1 MGLQISPLAC
11 ARGFISL
18 HLYNSKRGCV
28 NMINVTLKDGSVRR
42 YEPGTSLLEMAFDIS
57 PRLAKEALVARVD
70 DKLTDLNTKL
80 QRDAQVE
87 FLTFESEEGK
97 EVFRHSAAHVMA
109 QAVQRLFPGT
119 KLAIGPA
126 IEDGFYYDFDSPH
139 KFTPEELEKI
149 EAEMNK
155 IIKEDIP
162 FSRIEITREEALKK
176 FSDNKEHYKIEL
188 INDLPEDATISC
200 YRQGD
205 FEDLCAGPHVP
216 STGRLK
222 AVKLLNVAGAYWRGD
237 ERNKMLQR
245 IYGTA
250 FPKKSML
257 DEHLHR
263 LEEAKRRDH
272 RKIGAELDLFSIQ
285 EEGPGFPFFHPKG
298 MILRNELLNFWR
310 EEHKKRG
317 YDEVSTP
324 IILSRTLWERSGH
337 WDHFRENMY
346 FTRIDDAEFAVKPMN
361 CPGGILIYKSRL
373 HSYRELPIRMAEL
386 GLVHRHELSGTLHG
400 LMRVRCFTQDDA
412 HIFMLSSQV
421 KDEITGVID
430 LVDYFYQLFGFEYHV
445 ELSTKPEK
453 AMGSDEIWE
462 LATDSLREALEAR
475 NMPYKVN
482 EGDGAFYGPKID
494 FHLKDCLGRT
504 WQCGTIQLDFLMPEK
519 FDLTY
524 IGEDGQKHRP
534 VMIHRVVFGS
544 IERFI
549 GILIEH
555 YAGAFPTWLAPVQVK
570 VMPITDRQLEY
581 AQKVVKVLAG
591 KNIRVELDARNE
603 KVNYKIR
610 EAQAQKIPYMLV
622 IGDREVAAGTVAVRH
637 RGKGDLGAV
646 ELNRFVE
653 DILNEIRNRV
663 NS

>member
-1 MGLQISPLAC
+1 
-11 ARGFISL
+11 
-18 HLYNSKRGCV
+18 
-28 NMINVTLKDGSVRR
+28 MINITLKDGSVRR
-42 YEPGTSLLEMAFDIS
+42 YEPGISLLEMASDIS
-57 PRLAKEALVARVD
+57 PRLAREVLVARVNGNLADLYTRLSD
-70 DKLTDLNTKL
+70 D
-80 QRDAQVE
+80 AVVE
-87 FLTFESEEGK
+87 FFTFDSEEGR
-97 EVFRHSAAHVMA
+97 ETFRHSTSHVMA

-119 KLAIGPA
+119 RLAIGPA
-126 IEDGFYYDFDSPH
+126 ITDGFYYDFDSPH
-139 KFTPEELEKI
+139 KFTPEDLEKI

-155 IIKEDIP
+155 IIKEDLP
-162 FSRIEITREEALKK
+162 FTRAAISRDEALKK
-176 FSDNKEHYKIEL
+176 FGGRQERYKVEL
-188 INDLPEDATISC
+188 VEDLPADVEISC

-222 AVKLLNVAGAYWRGD
+222 AVKLLNLAGAYWRGD

-250 FPKKSML
+250 FPKKSHL

-272 RKIGAELDLFSIQ
+272 RKLGAELDLFSIQ

-317 YDEVSTP
+317 YDEISTP
-324 IILSRTLWERSGH
+324 VILDRGLWERSGH
-337 WDHFRENMY
+337 WDHYRENMY
-346 FTRIDDAEFAVKPMN
+346 YTRIDDNDYAVKPMN
-361 CPGGILIYKSRL
+361 CPGGMLVYRTRL

-412 HIFMLSSQV
+412 HIFMLPSQV
-421 KDEITGVID
+421 REEIIGVID
-430 LVDYFYQLFGFEYHV
+430 LVDFFYKKFGFEYHV

-453 AMGSDEIWE
+453 AMGSDEVWE
-462 LATDSLREALEAR
+462 QATDALKDALEHKGMA
-475 NMPYKVN
+475 YKIN

-504 WQCGTIQLDFLMPEK
+504 WQCGTIQLDFQMPEK

-524 IGEDGQKHRP
+524 VGEDGQKHRP

-544 IERFI
+544 LERFI
-549 GILIEH
+549 GILTEH
-555 YAGAFPTWLAPVQVK
+555 FAGAFPAWLAPVQVK

-581 AQKVVKVLAG
+581 AGKVFRELDG
-591 KNIRVELDARNE
+591 LGIRVELDARNE

-622 IGDREVAAGTVAVRH
+622 VGDREAAAGSVALRH
-637 RGKGDLGAV
+637 RTRGDLGAMG
-646 ELNRFVE
+646 LDRFKE
-653 DILNEIRNRV
+653 EIVREIKERETAKV
-663 NS
+663 CAE

>member
-1 MGLQISPLAC
+1 
-11 ARGFISL
+11 
-18 HLYNSKRGCV
+18 
-28 NMINVTLKDGSVRR
+28 MINVTLKDGSVRR

-310 EEHKKRG
+310 EEHK
-317 YDEVSTP
+317 S
-324 IILSRTLWERSGH
+324 
-337 WDHFRENMY
+337 
-346 FTRIDDAEFAVKPMN
+346 AVTT
-361 CPGGILIYKSRL
+361 KSV
-373 HSYRELPIRMAEL
+373 HPSY
-386 GLVHRHELSGTLHG
+386 
-400 LMRVRCFTQDDA
+400 
-412 HIFMLSSQV
+412 
-421 KDEITGVID
+421 
-430 LVDYFYQLFGFEYHV
+430 
-445 ELSTKPEK
+445 
-453 AMGSDEIWE
+453 
-462 LATDSLREALEAR
+462 
-475 NMPYKVN
+475 
-482 EGDGAFYGPKID
+482 
-494 FHLKDCLGRT
+494 
-504 WQCGTIQLDFLMPEK
+504 
-519 FDLTY
+519 
-524 IGEDGQKHRP
+524 
-534 VMIHRVVFGS
+534 
-544 IERFI
+544 
-549 GILIEH
+549 
-555 YAGAFPTWLAPVQVK
+555 
-570 VMPITDRQLEY
+570 
-581 AQKVVKVLAG
+581 
-591 KNIRVELDARNE
+591 
-603 KVNYKIR
+603 
-610 EAQAQKIPYMLV
+610 
-622 IGDREVAAGTVAVRH
+622 
-637 RGKGDLGAV
+637 
-646 ELNRFVE
+646 
-653 DILNEIRNRV
+653 
-663 NS
+663 